1 MQATELLLPEPEV
14 DFLLHPEMYFP
25 FTVKVILDAT
35 LTLAL
40 ITMEVRYVA
49 VDTDPAKAKE
59 LNDEVSTTSVTAIV
73 ID

>member
-1 MQATELLLPEPEV
+1 MQATELLLPEPDV

-35 LTLAL
+35 STLAL
-40 ITMEVRYVA
+40 ITMGVRYVA

-59 LNDEVSTTSVTAIV
+59 LNDEVSTTSVTVIV